1 MSEALKSIATR
12 PPECEDGNPEVSW
25 QVVATQR
32 SSMPPPPVLDRTE
45 TLAPRPS
52 ARTELAKD
60 LANDSTDAAPVRIS
74 DSVRAIAPADD
85 PDRYE
90 QIGEHARGGLGR
102 VVRAVDKRLGRT
114 VAVKELLRH
123 DASNEARFLREA
135 MITAR
140 LEHPGIVPVHEAGR
154 WPNGDP
160 YYVMKLVEG
169 RTLKELI
176 DERKT
181 LRERLALLP
190 HVIAIADAV
199 GYAHSE
205 GVIHRDLKP
214 SNVIV
219 GEFGETIVVDWGL
232 ARDRKRNL
240 PEPLDAQVI
249 YAVGG
254 SGASTVS
261 GKVVGTPAYMSPEQ
275 ARGEL
280 VDERADVY
288 AIGTVLYELLAG
300 LPPHHDETPQATLDR
315 VIAGPPRPLTEL
327 VPHVPGELATIV
339 AKAMARRPDD
349 RYANASL
356 LAEDLRRF
364 NCGKLVSAHSYTAW
378 SLLRKKLAQHRGVVA
393 VAVASVVALGAVGV
407 GSFRRVVAERNI
419 ARSERARAFESQAQS
434 EKRQRELVLLQAA
447 TSLRKDP
454 TAALAWLKDYEPTD
468 GDRAQVGAL
477 IDEALAAGVARHV
490 FRTGDWVWD
499 AVFTPDG
506 KTVVARVRD
515 GSIRAYDVPTGDE
528 LVLGRTRSTPE
539 ELEMSP
545 DGRFVVVS
553 DLVGEVTVW
562 PLDGGRPRVLVQGG
576 PPSSKLASQIRLSAD
591 GARVLVLREGAP
603 PTVYPVEGGAPA
615 AIGAAAARRITV
627 ADRDWTRQ
635 LTVESFTEVVAL
647 EGAARRTLAKTSKPI
662 RQYKMSP
669 RGDTVLIH
677 DGEAIWLVPFAGG
690 PLRKLAPLDA
700 ELQQAVW
707 SPDERTIAIGAK
719 GGEVH
724 DIKLVDVATGA
735 VSELRGHTD
744 ANYTLQWSRD
754 GRRLLSASDDATA
767 RVWTVADG
775 RSIVLRGHDDDVVRA
790 RFSFNES
797 LVLTASLDGSIRVWR
812 IDQPGSRVLVAG
824 DRIESLRL
832 GGDRALVR
840 TSKEVAWWN
849 VASGHRVP
857 LFSWGAERG
866 VGFALPSRDGEH
878 LLVVN
883 TDGAGEVR
891 HRGRPTTALL
901 GQRAPILV
909 GEFSRD
915 GAALFTS
922 SKDGALRRW
931 DVATGQGTL
940 LFQGASPVRQL
951 AVAAAGRVAFEHEG
965 AMHMIERDGTDRVL
979 GKGAQWAA
987 WTEFEEV
994 KDRLVLRRYDQSFAI
1009 VDGDRLI
1016 ELPAELHSAGRIAV
1030 SPDGTRIAAA
1040 LGDRTARV
1048 WEAATGRVLDVLRG
1062 HSDLVKDVAFSPDGQ
1077 RLASSSYDNTVRLWQ
1092 LGTGRSR
1099 VLRGHSASV
1108 DQVEWARPEQ
1118 LVTGSVDG
1126 TLRVWDVPS
1135 LAPPTAAELDD
1146 RLARAT
1152 TAKIDI
1158 DRPTTGAPRP
1168 RGI

>member
-1 MSEALKSIATR
+1 MSS
-12 PPECEDGNPEVSW
+12 
-25 QVVATQR
+25 
-32 SSMPPPPVLDRTE
+32 PPVLDRTE

-52 ARTELAKD
+52 ARTERAQD
-60 LANDSTDAAPVRIS
+60 LASDSTEAAPVRIP
-74 DSVRAIAPADD
+74 DSSRQGAAADD

-102 VVRAVDKRLGRT
+102 IVRAVDKRLGRT

-154 WPNGDP
+154 WPSGDP

-219 GEFGETIVVDWGL
+219 GAFGETIVVDWGL

-240 PEPLDAQVI
+240 PEPLDEQVI
-249 YAVGG
+249 YAVG

-275 ARGEL
+275 ARGEP

-300 LPPHHDETPQATLDR
+300 TPPHHDETPQATLDR
-315 VIAGPPRPLTEL
+315 VIAGPPRPLAAI

-364 NCGKLVSAHSYTAW
+364 NCGKLVSAHSYTVW

-407 GSFRRVVAERNI
+407 GSFQRVVAERNI

-454 TAALAWLKDYEPTD
+454 TATLAWLKDYETTD
-468 GDRAQVGAL
+468 GDRAQVEAL

-490 FRTGDWVWD
+490 FRTGDWVGD
-499 AVFTPDG
+499 AAFTPDG

-515 GSIRAYDVPTGDE
+515 ATIRAYDLRSGAE
-528 LVLGRTRSTPE
+528 RVLGRTRTPPGSM
-539 ELEMSP
+539 EMSP
-545 DGRFVVVS
+545 DGRFVVVA
-553 DLVGEVTVW
+553 DMLGEVTVW
-562 PLDGGRPRVLVQGG
+562 PLDRGRPRVLVEGG
-576 PPSSKLASQIRLSAD
+576 PPSGKLASEIKLSAD

-603 PTVYPVEGGAPA
+603 PMAYPIEGGAPA
-615 AIGAAAARRITV
+615 PIGPAVTGLITV

-635 LTVESFTEVVAL
+635 LAVESFTEVVAL
-647 EGAARRTLAKTSKPI
+647 EGAARRTIAKTRKPI
-662 RQYKMSP
+662 RKHKLSP

-677 DGEAIWLVPFAGG
+677 DGEVIWLVPFAGG
-690 PLRKLAPLDA
+690 PPRKLTAFDA
-700 ELQQAVW
+700 ELAEAVW
-707 SPDERTIAIGAK
+707 SPDERTIALGAK

-724 DIKLVDVATGA
+724 DIKLVDVATGEPR
-735 VSELRGHTD
+735 ELRGHTD

-754 GRRLLSASDDATA
+754 GRRLVSASDDGTA

-775 RSIVLRGHDDDVVRA
+775 SSIVLRGHDDDVVRA
-790 RFSFNES
+790 RFSFDER
-797 LVLTASLDGSIRVWR
+797 LVLTTSFDGSIRVWP
-812 IDQPGSRVLVAG
+812 IEQPGSRVLVEG

-832 GGDRALVR
+832 DGDRALVR

-866 VGFALPSRDGEH
+866 VGSAQPSRDGEH
-878 LLVVN
+878 LFVVDA
-883 TDGAGEVR
+883 DGVGELR
-891 HRGRPTTALL
+891 HRGRPPTPLR
-901 GQRAPILV
+901 GHRAPILT
-909 GEFSRD
+909 GKFNRD
-915 GAALFTS
+915 GSTLFTS
-922 SKDGALRRW
+922 SKDGTLRRW
-931 DVATGQGTL
+931 DVATGQGTI
-940 LFQGASPVRQL
+940 LFQSASPIGQF
-951 AVAAAGRVAFEHEG
+951 AVAADGRVAFEHEQ
-965 AMHMIERDGTDRVL
+965 AMHLIAPNGSIRVL
-979 GKGAQWAA
+979 GSGAEWAA
-987 WTEFEEV
+987 WTAFEEV
-994 KDRLVLRRYDQSFAI
+994 KDRLLLYRYDQSFAI
-1009 VDGDRLI
+1009 VDGDRVI
-1016 ELPAELHSAGRIAV
+1016 ELSSDHYSASGVAV
-1030 SPDGTRIAAA
+1030 SPDGSRIAAA
-1040 LGDRTARV
+1040 LDDRTVRV

-1062 HSDLVKDVAFSPDGQ
+1062 HSDQVMDVAFSPDGQ
-1077 RLASSSYDNTVRLWQ
+1077 RLATSSYDNTVRVWQ
-1092 LGTGRSR
+1092 LGTGRVR
-1099 VLRGHSASV
+1099 VLRGHAASV
-1108 DQVEWARPEQ
+1108 NQVEWTRPEQ
-1118 LVTGSVDG
+1118 LVTGSTDG

-1135 LAPPTAAELDD
+1135 LDPPTAAELAD

-1152 TAKIDI
+1152 TAKIEF
-1158 DRPTTGAPRP
+1158 DRPTTSAPGP
-1168 RGI
+1168 RRI